1 LIENATKMYLNNDL
15 VTDIHF
21 PPLVLGEPV
30 AEISIPCGVLADGC
44 FDADV
49 IEHKFFLP
57 SSIPWNSIK
66 TTTKKDALVSKGS
79 EEVVTCL
86 VTEEPN

>member
-1 LIENATKMYLNNDL
+1 M
-15 VTDIHF
+15 TDIHF

-30 AEISIPCGVLADGC
+30 AEISIPCGVLADDC
-44 FDADV
+44 FDDDE
-49 IEHKFFLP
+49 IEKKM
-57 SSIPWNSIK
+57 IPPFKYTMEQYKNNNN
-66 TTTKKDALVSKGS
+66 KKDALVSKGS